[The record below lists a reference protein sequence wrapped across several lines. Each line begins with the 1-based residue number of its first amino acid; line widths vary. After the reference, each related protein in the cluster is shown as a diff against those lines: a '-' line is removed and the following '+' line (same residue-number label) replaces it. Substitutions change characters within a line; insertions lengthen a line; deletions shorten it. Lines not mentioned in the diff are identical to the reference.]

1 MSIKK
6 LVLGLFSVMCGMCLI
21 TTPVYAKGSGGH
33 GGGHSSSHSSGH
45 GSGHSSH
52 SSSHSSSVHSE
63 GHSSGISRGGKA
75 ARARSG
81 MESSRSIHN
90 YGSSRSSRLNKGES
104 KQKSSFSQYET
115 NYNPYRSGGSFHPF
129 YYPRYYY
136 YGGHGIYHN
145 SKSNKDV
152 DNDDEVSKLVGQD
165 SHLITIKDNF
175 NDEHKVVLTKSQ
187 YDKINVNDEI
197 SISGKTL
204 LVNGNPIN

>member
-6 LVLGLFSVMCGMCLI
+6 IVFGLFSVICGMCLI
-21 TTPVYAKGSGGH
+21 TTPVYAKGGG
-33 GGGHSSSHSSGH
+33 
-45 GSGHSSH
+45 GHSSH

-104 KQKSSFSQYET
+104 KQKSSFSKYET